1 MSAVGLCWKKKRQKQ
16 TKDKKTKV
24 AAPIQLRRCLARWTT
39 LSEFL
44 PVVLPTQTS
53 LKKKEENKRTGTSPV
68 ATCLEYV
75 SHCGAGSTLTAH
87 NHPSVPVVAAAVAEA
102 LYSSPL
108 AGYRSADSLSCGRVG
123 GQRGLGEG
131 ARRWNRPDGGG
142 EHAAVD
148 TFAPAAQRRLI
159 SSHHSSFGECKWI
172 QMII

>member
-1 MSAVGLCWKKKRQKQ
+1 MQKRTKNPQKTKKQ
-16 TKDKKTKV
+16 TKV
-24 AAPIQLRRCLARWTT
+24 SAPIQLCRCLARWTT

-44 PVVLPTQTS
+44 PIALPTQTS

-75 SHCGAGSTLTAH
+75 SHCGAGSTLMAH

-123 GQRGLGEG
+123 GQRGMGVGGCEEMKQ
-131 ARRWNRPDGGG
+131 ARRRGRARSSRHFRPCCSEMPD
-142 EHAAVD
+142 
-148 TFAPAAQRRLI
+148 FLPP
-159 SSHHSSFGECKWI
+159 
-172 QMII
+172 